1 MGWMGSKSITAKASE
16 GSVQCRVQMEVR
28 NRERLRV
35 LSVENQ
41 ETLSFRLYST
51 QNLYRDGKK
60 M

>member
-1 MGWMGSKSITAKASE
+1 MGSKSIRTKASE
-16 GSVQCRVQMEVR
+16 GSVQCQVQMKVR

-41 ETLSFRLYST
+41 EILSFRFYST

>member
-1 MGWMGSKSITAKASE
+1 
-16 GSVQCRVQMEVR
+16 MEVR

>member
-1 MGWMGSKSITAKASE
+1 MK
-16 GSVQCRVQMEVR
+16 VR

-41 ETLSFRLYST
+41 EILSFRFYST

>member
-1 MGWMGSKSITAKASE
+1 MGWMGSKSITAKASK